1 MMIHE
6 ITEKVG
12 SHKARKRLGRGEGS
26 GHGKTSGKGHKGA
39 KSRAGWTSR
48 ASYAGG
54 ATPFSRRFPKRG
66 FSNFGF
72 GTEFHIINLK
82 AIEQAFADGE
92 TVDAETLAKKGLIR
106 DATLPLKVLAEGEIT
121 KKVTVMAARFSAQA
135 KAKIEKAGGTIAEDV
150 VTDRAA
156 QWKAKR
162 NSVKNAD
169 AAAKAELQKAGGG
182 KSAGKP
188 SAGKSRK

>member
-12 SHKARKRLGRGEGS
+12 RHKGRKRLGRGEGS

-39 KSRAGWTSR
+39 KSRAGWNSR

-54 ATPFSRRFPKRG
+54 ATPFARRFPKRG

-72 GTEFHIINLK
+72 GTPFHIVNLK
-82 AIEQAFADGE
+82 AIEESFASGE
-92 TVDAETLAKKGLIR
+92 TVDVETLAKKGLVPN
-106 DATLPLKVLAEGEIT
+106 ANAPLKVLAEGDLT
-121 KKVTVMAARFSAQA
+121 KKVVIVAAKFSAQA
-135 KAKIEKAGGTIAEDV
+135 RQKIEKAGATIKEVELSDP
-150 VTDRAA
+150 AA

-162 NSVKNAD
+162 NSAKK
-169 AAAKAELQKAGGG
+169 AKAAESGGA
-182 KSAGKP
+182 KK
-188 SAGKSRK
+188 